1 MVKVGWVKADTKAIQ
16 AIGRNI
22 VTYNTRVSVDNTPGS
37 PTWKLVI
44 KVYTLSITLL
54 YHFKQNFF

>member
-1 MVKVGWVKADTKAIQ
+1 MWYFNYIRLDGVKADTKAIQ

-44 KVYTLSITLL
+44 KVYTL
-54 YHFKQNFF
+54 